1 MLQQGGVF
9 AEGTRG
15 ASRRLEQRTFHAL
28 KEGSVDARARASQ
41 RQGAKQH
48 ASRPEYR
55 RRDACRVGVA
65 VTDGE
70 AIAGPADGLVG
81 FARLA
86 GKRGKHASA
95 GADQQR
101 QYVALAYRVAD
112 RMLGFDT
119 IKAGADVTRTN
130 IEGNTLPT
138 VLGEVAHDR
147 QQDINRH
154 DRALIER
161 AEPKGGRPDPVAS
174 IVQALKQLPA
184 QQRIRQPQDRALVE
198 AGTHRDFGQAERAF
212 VGGEGIEDGVI
223 RLRGYEIQ
231 HLIGRVSFPAMIWLM
246 LRGELPS
253 EDQAALLGIALGAAV
268 DHGPQA
274 PSIAIARM
282 AATCG
287 VGINSAMASAI
298 NVLGD
303 VHGGAGEQALSL
315 YGDIAVVIDGG
326 AALNEAVSA
335 RLDRFFAEEKCYVPG
350 LGHRFHPVDPRAP
363 RLLELTREFAAR
375 SIVNGRFADIAEAI
389 EADVARRKGKKI
401 PLNIDG
407 ATAVIYGELGFPP
420 PLTRGLFVLS
430 RSVGILAHAWE
441 QSQQSERNKGP
452 LPREWLW
459 AYTGT
464 PARPFPEDG
473 GTSG

>member
-1 MLQQGGVF
+1 MS
-9 AEGTRG
+9 GTEKKTGRERG
-15 ASRRLEQRTFHAL
+15 EEWWQ
-28 KEGSVDARARASQ
+28 
-41 RQGAKQH
+41 
-48 ASRPEYR
+48 
-55 RRDACRVGVA
+55 
-65 VTDGE
+65 TD
-70 AIAGPADGLVG
+70 I
-81 FARLA
+81 
-86 GKRGKHASA
+86 
-95 GADQQR
+95 
-101 QYVALAYRVAD
+101 
-112 RMLGFDT
+112 
-119 IKAGADVTRTN
+119 
-130 IEGNTLPT
+130 IEMHP
-138 VLGEVAHDR
+138 
-147 QQDINRH
+147 
-154 DRALIER
+154 
-161 AEPKGGRPDPVAS
+161 
-174 IVQALKQLPA
+174 
-184 QQRIRQPQDRALVE
+184 
-198 AGTHRDFGQAERAF
+198 
-212 VGGEGIEDGVI
+212 GVI

-231 HLIGRVSFPAMIWLM
+231 DLIGRVSFPAMIWLM

-303 VHGGAGEQALSL
+303 VHGGAGEQALSF
-315 YGDIAVVIDGG
+315 YGDIAVAIDAGMM
-326 AALNEAVSA
+326 LNEAVSA
-335 RLDRFFAEEKCYVPG
+335 RLDRFFAEEKGYVPG

-375 SIVNGRFADIAEAI
+375 GVVNGRFADIAEAI
-389 EADVARRKGKKI
+389 ETEIARRKGKKI

-441 QSQQSERNKGP
+441 QSQQAERNKGP

-464 PARPFPEDG
+464 PVRPFSG
-473 GTSG
+473 GDDTGD